1 MAERA
6 VAGGGRSGRRAV
18 PCAVPSRPPAG
29 LGLGARK
36 EKAEA
41 AEAAEAAA
49 AAAAGG
55 GGLEARVAGLE
66 PLPGLAL
73 APAFA
78 PALALALVLAPGAR
92 ASRGMRGSSSA
103 RPCGRLRYEARRQS
117 AYLRSGLG

>member
-36 EKAEA
+36 EK